1 MTAVAGLMSWF
12 GISVTYIQF
21 HKGMKAQGFDRRTL
35 PYRGRLQPYAAYYAA
50 VACIFICFVSLPF
63 RARCV
68 PYHVSD
74 FRAQFSGWSVFLKG
88 QWAQDTFVTNYFPLM
103 LFPVL
108 YVGARLWTRQG
119 LVKPE
124 DMDFK
129 TGLAEVEAASYDEP
143 PPRNWVEKVW
153 AWLVRANVYRL
164 SWCTL
169 LIFWSWQM

>member
-1 MTAVAGLMSWF
+1 M
-12 GISVTYIQF
+12 
-21 HKGMKAQGFDRRTL
+21 
-35 PYRGRLQPYAAYYAA
+35 
-50 VACIFICFVSLPF
+50 
-63 RARCV
+63 
-68 PYHVSD
+68 
-74 FRAQFSGWSVFLKG
+74 FLKG

-169 LIFWSWQM
+169 LIFRSWQM

>member
-12 GISVTYIQF
+12 GISVTYIRF
-21 HKGMKAQGFDRRTL
+21 YAGMKAQGFDRRTL
-35 PYRGRLQPYAAYYAA
+35 PYRGYFQPYAAYYAA
-50 VACIFICFVSLPF
+50 TACIVICFVSLPSILIGCI
-63 RARCV
+63 RIQTRCL
-68 PYHVSD
+68 
-74 FRAQFSGWSVFLKG
+74 QFSGWSVFLKG

-108 YVGARLWTRQG
+108 YVGARIWTKQG

-143 PPRNWVEKVW
+143 PPRNWVERVW
-153 AWLVRANVYRL
+153 ADRKSTRL
-164 SWCTL
+164 NS
-169 LIFWSWQM
+169 SHSGESRMPSSA